1 MFKQLRSFLP
11 QIFLLSFFGAIIAL
25 TDIIASLKIR
35 DLIDLSQT
43 GDFTNFSNY
52 LWLIAGLMIVSG
64 IALFTFHYFKA
75 LFIRSSLTKMKQ
87 QYISRVFKK
96 NINEFQKENNATYL
110 SSLSNDYD
118 QIETNFL
125 EPIVELIFG
134 IVNLSAGIV
143 LFVIVDY
150 RILLIT
156 VGLMGLN
163 ILLSTLAS
171 KPLNKHNKERSDLF
185 ASYTSYLKEVLS
197 AFHIIKTNN
206 LEDKIHHDF
215 KQKSQDIQ
223 QKGFIID
230 RIKSFFFAAQNMTFT
245 LIFFGLVIIVG
256 AMAMKNAI
264 TLGAVVLIVQSLQK
278 IIWPIQNTAEAL
290 PKIFSVKAIFQR
302 IDNSL
307 KNKTDYQ
314 ETKDFAG
321 FQKNIH
327 INHLRFA
334 YEDHLI
340 LEDINLEFEKGKKY
354 LIVGP
359 SGGGKSTILKLL
371 RKYFYPEQGSILID
385 GIPLKD
391 IKKEQYFSHIAN
403 VEQNVFLFEDTIR
416 HNLTLYKEYTDE
428 EINEAIAKA
437 GLKDFIAKLPQGLE
451 TMIYDN
457 GKNISGGERS
467 RLAIAR
473 GLINQADIIF
483 LDEAFANLDAEK
495 AKAIEK
501 SLLDL
506 KDVTIINVS
515 HIVFKEHRPMYD
527 DVIVVKNKMATSL

>member
-1 MFKQLRSFLP
+1 
-11 QIFLLSFFGAIIAL
+11 
-25 TDIIASLKIR
+25 
-35 DLIDLSQT
+35 
-43 GDFTNFSNY
+43 
-52 LWLIAGLMIVSG
+52 
-64 IALFTFHYFKA
+64 
-75 LFIRSSLTKMKQ
+75 
-87 QYISRVFKK
+87 
-96 NINEFQKENNATYL
+96 
-110 SSLSNDYD
+110 
-118 QIETNFL
+118 
-125 EPIVELIFG
+125 
-134 IVNLSAGIV
+134 
-143 LFVIVDY
+143 
-150 RILLIT
+150 
-156 VGLMGLN
+156 
-163 ILLSTLAS
+163 
-171 KPLNKHNKERSDLF
+171 
-185 ASYTSYLKEVLS
+185 
-197 AFHIIKTNN
+197 
-206 LEDKIHHDF
+206 
-215 KQKSQDIQ
+215 
-223 QKGFIID
+223 
-230 RIKSFFFAAQNMTFT
+230 
-245 LIFFGLVIIVG
+245 
-256 AMAMKNAI
+256 
-264 TLGAVVLIVQSLQK
+264 
-278 IIWPIQNTAEAL
+278 
-290 PKIFSVKAIFQR
+290 
-302 IDNSL
+302 
-307 KNKTDYQ
+307 
-314 ETKDFAG
+314 
-321 FQKNIH
+321 
-327 INHLRFA
+327 RFA